1 MRLLCDHNVDE
12 RYIDTFRHTEWLT
25 VATVRDEL
33 TQDAD
38 DVSISEYAE
47 QHGWVVF
54 TEDDDFH
61 ELAHDRG
68 VIFYNHIENP
78 PPSDVLTALR
88 RIVEVYEDHRN
99 IIEYVP
105 GEWIQ

>member
-1 MRLLCDHNVDE
+1 MQNNTDGSYLL
-12 RYIDTFRHTEWLT
+12 RTTTFTSSPTTE
-25 VATVRDEL
+25 
-33 TQDAD
+33 
-38 DVSISEYAE
+38 
-47 QHGWVVF
+47 
-54 TEDDDFH
+54 
-61 ELAHDRG
+61 G